1 MKWTLQT
8 VEFLE
13 QLTQV
18 QEAAMASL
26 RVLGDGNWNMGDA
39 SGNMR
44 KVGDVS
50 EVDDHGILEHFT
62 CQYVPRLMRSFRT
75 NPRSSR

>member
-1 MKWTLQT
+1 
-8 VEFLE
+8 
-13 QLTQV
+13 
-18 QEAAMASL
+18 MASL

-50 EVDDHGILEHFT
+50 EIDDHGILEHFT
-62 CQYVPRLMRSFRT
+62 C
-75 NPRSSR
+75 